1 MTKSITDIAREAGL
15 NDFGVAWQMD
25 ALERFA
31 AAIKAAHLEELASV
45 GMPEP
50 VALVSH
56 AGGSSSVSFKHR
68 DIASLPDR
76 AHLVTLDQCQQAVA
90 AAVATNEQLRD
101 QNTSL
106 DAACAKLEAERDA
119 LRDEL
124 ERRNSAAED
133 RRFE

>member
-1 MTKSITDIAREAGL
+1 MTKSITDIAHEAGFTVQR
-15 NDFGVAWQMD
+15 DEQMFQEM
-25 ALERFA
+25 LERFA

-90 AAVATNEQLRD
+90 AAVAR
-101 QNTSL
+101 
-106 DAACAKLEAERDA
+106 ERQRILQCYSPDDTVNDYQDKI
-119 LRDEL
+119 R
-124 ERRNSAAED
+124 SGK
-133 RRFE
+133 